1 METHI
6 KPNNNFSAIARAL
19 GSRGGHAR
27 AENLTDE
34 EKSASARNAAK
45 IRWTR
50 EKNGALLRNRLKQ
63 ELISDAKK
71 KTAGVRLAAYFNLS
85 RDIALLSLSGKNN
98 RSLKIAR

>member
-6 KPNNNFSAIARAL
+6 KLSNNFSAIARAL

-27 AENLTDE
+27 AEKLSA
-34 EKSASARNAAK
+34 EKKSESAGYAAK

>member
-1 METHI
+1 MTANEKQATD
-6 KPNNNFSAIARAL
+6 FSGIARLL
-19 GSRGGHAR
+19 GRRGGLAR
-27 AENLTDE
+27 AKRMTP
-34 EKSASARNAAK
+34 EKKSESAEHAAK

-50 EKNGALLRNRLKQ
+50 EKNGALLRSRLKQ
-63 ELISDAKK
+63 ELISAAKK